1 MTFNGAVVDCTF
13 ITAGASGRERC
24 TKVSVA
30 TAILGSSL
38 TEIEEV
44 GSEALEGGC
53 RSRKLPLVVFAECGL
68 KWR

>member
-38 TEIEEV
+38 TEIGEV
-44 GSEALEGGC
+44 VDNKESPENLLSKE
-53 RSRKLPLVVFAECGL
+53 LMGL
-68 KWR
+68 MQRT